1 MWGAVM
7 KPCVATMIIE
17 SRSLVREALVSLM
30 VSHSY
35 QVIGDVASTA
45 DIDESF
51 RVEATPRL
59 VLLGALPVDG
69 AASAARCIR
78 ERWRETK
85 IILLF
90 DHASPCDY
98 QKWLAS
104 EIDGCI
110 PLFAS
115 PDTLVDT
122 LQRIIA
128 GNLRVMLL
136 KSERCSPTPCAVT
149 TRQEGDRLSLVPG
162 NLNDDVEIS
171 AVNCSALPSVSCGLS
186 QREEEILKNV
196 VRGHS
201 NKMIAR
207 ACGVTDATIKVH
219 MKSILR
225 KLRVA
230 NRTQAAVWALERGY
244 AAESNRS
251 AGAVARQ

>member
-1 MWGAVM
+1 M
-7 KPCVATMIIE
+7 KLCVATMIIE
-17 SRSLVREALVSLM
+17 PRSLVREALVSLM

-35 QVIGDVASTA
+35 QIVGDVASTA
-45 DIDESF
+45 DIDGSF
-51 RVEATPRL
+51 RVEDAPRL
-59 VLLGALPVDG
+59 VLLGALPVDE
-69 AASAARCIR
+69 AASAASRIR
-78 ERWRETK
+78 RRWGEAK

-90 DHASPCDY
+90 DHASPGDY
-98 QKWLAS
+98 QKLLAS

-128 GNLRVMLL
+128 GNLRVMVL
-136 KSERCSPTPCAVT
+136 KSERCSPTPCAVAR
-149 TRQEGDRLSLVPG
+149 RQEGEKLSLISGP
-162 NLNDDVEIS
+162 LTQSDDMENSV
-171 AVNCSALPSVSCGLS
+171 ADCPALPPVSCGLS
-186 QREEEILKNV
+186 QREEEILKSV

-244 AAESNRS
+244 GAEASRSTSAA
-251 AGAVARQ
+251 APQ

>member
-1 MWGAVM
+1 MV
-7 KPCVATMIIE
+7 IE
-17 SRSLVREALVSLM
+17 PRSLVREALVSLM
-30 VSHSY
+30 VSRSY
-35 QVIGDVASTA
+35 QIVGDIASTA
-45 DIDESF
+45 DIDDSLRAEK
-51 RVEATPRL
+51 APRL
-59 VLLGALPVDG
+59 VLLGTLQVDEVAG
-69 AASAARCIR
+69 AADAIR
-78 ERWRETK
+78 RRWPEAK

-90 DHASPCDY
+90 DHASSCDY
-98 QKWLAS
+98 QKLLAS

-115 PDTLVDT
+115 PDTLIDT
-122 LQRIIA
+122 LQRIMA
-128 GNLRVMLL
+128 ADLRIMVL
-136 KSERCSPTPCAVT
+136 KSEVCSPLPCAA
-149 TRQEGDRLSLVPG
+149 TRGQDGDGLSLV
-162 NLNDDVEIS
+162 S
-171 AVNCSALPSVSCGLS
+171 SALSQSDDPGKGITACRTPLPVSCGLS

-244 AAESNRS
+244 GAEANHPV
-251 AGAVARQ
+251 GAVSR